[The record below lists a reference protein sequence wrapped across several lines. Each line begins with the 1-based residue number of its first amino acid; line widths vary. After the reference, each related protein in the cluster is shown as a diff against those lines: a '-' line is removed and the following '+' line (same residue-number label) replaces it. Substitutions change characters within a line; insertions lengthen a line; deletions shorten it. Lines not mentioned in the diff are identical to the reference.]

1 MDYEKRSYRERFSTL
16 ERRSFVVSY
25 KQTDLWIAVNKEAYS
40 DYLRQ
45 EALRLV
51 IELRDQMDNY
61 ILNDPEYA
69 LSLIPY
75 TPVNQAPEIMHL
87 MASASKLA
95 EIGPMSAVAG
105 AIAQYVGVALKEKF
119 SVGEIIVENGGDIY
133 AESISDLDVSVFAG
147 SSPLSERVGLH
158 IPANT
163 FPLGICT
170 SSGTV
175 GPSLSFG
182 IADAVMIICKDTMLA
197 DSYATAMANLVK
209 TGRDIPNVLDI
220 IREKKEIL
228 SAIIIVDDKMGITGN
243 FQLKLFKS

>member
-1 MDYEKRSYRERFSTL
+1 MDYEKRSYRERFSTI

-40 DYLRQ
+40 DYIQQ
-45 EALRLV
+45 EALRLI

-75 TPVNQAPEIMHL
+75 TPANQAPEIMHL

-105 AIAQYVGVALKEKF
+105 AVAQYVGVALKEKF

-147 SSPLSERVGLH
+147 SSPLSERIGLH
-158 IPANT
+158 IPASS

-182 IADAVMIICKDTMLA
+182 KADAVMIICKDTMLA
-197 DSYATAMANLVK
+197 DSYATAMANMIK
-209 TGRDIPNVLDI
+209 TGRDIPNVIDI